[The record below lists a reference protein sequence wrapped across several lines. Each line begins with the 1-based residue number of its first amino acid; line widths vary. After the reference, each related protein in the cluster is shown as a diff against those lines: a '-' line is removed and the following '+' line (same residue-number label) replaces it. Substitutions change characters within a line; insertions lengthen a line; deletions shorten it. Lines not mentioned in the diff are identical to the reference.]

1 MTKRQDYKTHAAT
14 FQADGQKVQF
24 VHKLNDLEMRDH
36 RVATKVHNE
45 TEATKLREELQDEQQ
60 RYRKIKAV

>member
-1 MTKRQDYKTHAAT
+1 MDDQE
-14 FQADGQKVQF
+14 VQF